1 MGGEKKI
8 KIVCTKLQ
16 QPVEPVTLWGVL
28 FTPKDGK
35 LVAELPASEAKAM
48 IEAGRAVKA

>member
-1 MGGEKKI
+1 MGEEKKI
-8 KIVCTKLQ
+8 KIVCCKLQ
-16 QPVEPVTLWGVL
+16 QHDEPVMLWGVL

-48 IEAGRAVKA
+48 IEAGRATKA